1 MDSANNVACGNDKWL
16 TKGARLAC
24 SFYLFTF
31 KQCHISFSR
40 VSSRHCTSQEPVL
53 KAAGKGSS
61 YLDMCFGFVEQPK
74 RGVPGAVWSE
84 RYQNF

>member
-1 MDSANNVACGNDKWL
+1 M
-16 TKGARLAC
+16 LAL
-24 SFYLFTF
+24 FIYLFINSVTF
-31 KQCHISFSR
+31 PSTELTLGSEDKQL
-40 VSSRHCTSQEPVL
+40 HCTSQEPRL
-53 KAAGKGSS
+53 KGAGEGSS